1 MRKLIVSTL
10 LITALLAAPAVV
22 QRKSARAEGPLSSP
36 TFSDVTAGAGI
47 QFLHESSRTP
57 QKYLIETM
65 GAGVAWLDFDQDGFL
80 DLFFVNGAVLKD
92 PMPAEDEPDK
102 SDSRSWNRLYRNA
115 GDGTYVDV
123 TERSGLQG
131 KGYGMGV
138 ATGDYDNDGKTD
150 LFVTNFGSNL
160 LFHNEGNGAFKDTT
174 AHAGVAGGGWSVGAA
189 FLDYDRDS
197 HLDLFVAR
205 YLDWDFD
212 NNPWCGP
219 QVVKKRGYCH
229 PNTFEAATHLLYH
242 NQGDGTFVDVS
253 EQAGI
258 AAHPGKGL
266 GVAFNDYNQDG
277 WPDILVANDS
287 VAQQL
292 YHNNGDG
299 TFNEVA
305 LEVGLA
311 YNSDGR
317 AFAGMGV
324 DFQDYT
330 NDGWPDVFL
339 NALSLEGY
347 VLFENTQGDLEDTS
361 DQAGISGI
369 SMPYSGWGTKFID
382 YDNDGWKDLFVAQG
396 HVLDTVSID
405 SPQISYLQPLLM
417 MRNVKARFK
426 DVSNLSGAV
435 FETSRAA
442 RGAAFGDF
450 DNDGFVDVV
459 VNINGGQPLLLHNRG
474 GEGNWIL
481 ITTVGSLSNRDGIG
495 ARVRVVGESG
505 LTQYLVVSTAASYLS
520 ASDKRVHFGLGK
532 DRALKLIE
540 ITWPSGIVQ
549 HLEDVEANQ
558 ILIVEEPSR
567 E

>member
-1 MRKLIVSTL
+1 MGKLIASVL
-10 LITALLAAPAVV
+10 LITALLTVPAVV
-22 QRKSARAEGPLSSP
+22 QRKPAKAEEPLSRP
-36 TFSDVTAGAGI
+36 TFSNVAAEAGI
-47 QFLHESSRTP
+47 RFLHESSHTP

-80 DLFFVNGAVLKD
+80 DLFFVNGAALKD

-115 GDGTYVDV
+115 GDGTFVDV

-131 KGYGMGV
+131 EGYGMGV

-174 AHAGVAGGGWSVGAA
+174 AHAGVAGGGWSVGAV

-229 PNTFEAATHLLYH
+229 PNTFEAVTHLLYH
-242 NQGDGTFVDVS
+242 NQGDGTFAEVS
-253 EQAGI
+253 KEAGI
-258 AAHPGKGL
+258 SAHPGKGL
-266 GVAFNDYNQDG
+266 GVTFNDYNQDG

-299 TFNEVA
+299 TFNDVA

-324 DFQDYT
+324 DFEDYT

-347 VLFENTQGDLEDTS
+347 VLFENVQGDLEDTS

-369 SMPYSGWGTKFID
+369 SMPYSGWGAKFID

-417 MRNVKARFK
+417 MRNVKARFE
-426 DVSNLSGAV
+426 DVSNRSGAA

-459 VNINGGQPLLLHNRG
+459 VNINDGQPLLLHNRG
-474 GEGNWIL
+474 GEGNWVL

-505 LTQYLVVSTAASYLS
+505 LTQYRVVSTAASYLS

-532 DRALKLIE
+532 DRALKMIE

-549 HLEDVEANQ
+549 RLEDVEANQ
-558 ILIVEEPSR
+558 ILVAEEPP
-567 E
+567 EE

>member
-1 MRKLIVSTL
+1 MGKLIVS
-10 LITALLAAPAVV
+10 ALLVTAVLATLDV
-22 QRKSARAEGPLSSP
+22 IQRKPAKAEEPLLSP
-36 TFSDVTAGAGI
+36 TFSDVTAKAGI
-47 QFLHESSRTP
+47 RFLHESSRTP

-65 GAGVAWLDFDQDGFL
+65 GAGVAWLDYNRDGFL
-80 DLFFVNGAVLKD
+80 DLFFVNGAALKD
-92 PMPAEDEPDK
+92 PMPEEEEPDK
-102 SDSRSWNRLYRNA
+102 SDPRFWNRLYRNT
-115 GDGTYVDV
+115 GDGTFVDA
-123 TERSGLQG
+123 TERAGLQG

-138 ATGDYDNDGKTD
+138 AVGDYDNDEKPD
-150 LFVTNFGSNL
+150 LFVTNFGGNL
-160 LFHNEGNGAFKDTT
+160 LYHNEGNGTFKDST
-174 AHAGVAGGGWSVGAA
+174 AHAGVVGGGWSVGAA
-189 FLDYDRDS
+189 FLDYDRDG

-242 NQGDGTFVDVS
+242 NQGDGTFEEVS
-253 EQAGI
+253 KPAGI
-258 AAHPGKGL
+258 ATHPGKGL
-266 GVAFNDYNQDG
+266 GVTFNDYDQDG

-292 YHNNGDG
+292 YRNSGDG

-305 LEVGLA
+305 LEVGVA

-324 DFQDYT
+324 DFEDYT

-347 VLFENTQGDLEDTS
+347 VLFENAQGELEDTS
-361 DQAGISGI
+361 DQAGVSGI

-417 MRNVKARFK
+417 MRNVKGRFEN
-426 DVSNLSGAV
+426 VSDRSGAA
-435 FETSRAA
+435 FGISRAA

-450 DNDGFVDVV
+450 NNDGFVDVA
-459 VNINGGQPLLLHNRG
+459 VNINDGPPLLLHNRG

-481 ITTVGSLSNRDGIG
+481 IKLVGSVSNRDGIG
-495 ARVRVVGESG
+495 AQVRVVGESG
-505 LTQYLVVSTAASYLS
+505 LTQYRVVSTAASYLS

-532 DRALKLIE
+532 DRTIKVIE

-549 HLEDVEANQ
+549 RLKDVEANQ
-558 ILIVEEPSR
+558 ILIVEEPPK